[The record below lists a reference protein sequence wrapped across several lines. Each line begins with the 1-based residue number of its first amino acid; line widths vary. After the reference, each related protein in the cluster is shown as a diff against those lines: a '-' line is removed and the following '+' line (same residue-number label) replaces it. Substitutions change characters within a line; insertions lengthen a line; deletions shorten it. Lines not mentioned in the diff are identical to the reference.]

1 MKRKW
6 ETQTNN
12 TQITNRYPSKKK
24 GKKKKRRLHCV
35 RTSALLILDHPSI
48 YPSVCLAPAR
58 HTYILPSS
66 FFFFQPRARSRLLPC
81 VDPLERLQAYF
92 WLYKKRHAGTTVSV
106 TRGGRQCGGGILSIG
121 NHLLTNY
128 ISQLLCRL
136 CLGQGEGR

>member
-24 GKKKKRRLHCV
+24 GKKKGGY
-35 RTSALLILDHPSI
+35 TASAHLRSLSLTTHPSI
-48 YPSVCLAPAR
+48 HPSVLRLHGIHIYYP
-58 HTYILPSS
+58 LL